1 MEMKRF
7 GEKLRGKR
15 KEHGMTYQELADKC
29 HINHGYIRQLES
41 GKKLPSMQLLFT
53 ICDVLETSPN
63 YLFEYP
69 DENEDKE
76 LLKRIYRLTP
86 EQKKAMLC
94 MLDAYI
100 KFKDED
106 SKI

>member
-7 GEKLRGKR
+7 GEKLKGKR

-53 ICDVLETSPN
+53 MCDVLETSPN
-63 YLFEYP
+63 YLFEYTE
-69 DENEDKE
+69 ENDDKE
-76 LLKRIYRLTP
+76 LLKRIYKLTP
-86 EQKKAMLC
+86 DQKKVMLC

-100 KFKDED
+100 EFKE
-106 SKI
+106 